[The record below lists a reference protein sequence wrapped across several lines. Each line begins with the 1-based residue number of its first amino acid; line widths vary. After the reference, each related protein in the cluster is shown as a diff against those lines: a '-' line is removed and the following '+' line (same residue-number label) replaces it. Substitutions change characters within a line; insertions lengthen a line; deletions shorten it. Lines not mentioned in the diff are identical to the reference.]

1 MLVFSHGPECPAHPQ
16 GDGAAIARV
25 GNECV
30 YFPLYATYLRDLS
43 MSLGQPGQNAADADS
58 ETLADIDARTLLA
71 YEFGLETVA
80 FANLVLDAALYRT
93 AIDEGISTREDQV
106 TYEMGLVRQWFQVL
120 PIFFQLQEL
129 ARNSDFEGFRELT
142 ENPFLR
148 EVMVLQGEEHLA
160 LLFEEAKVMD
170 LSSAEEGMKIHLYLL
185 ESVGPDRYWEEIF
198 VDYIRRTI
206 AINLLRNTLDAS
218 PSGQPDGLPWLDLQQ
233 KTWEATEI
241 TLTDAT
247 PESITLPEVLSY
259 MDRYFALERQLLGS
273 PAGSSGTP

>member
-1 MLVFSHGPECPAHPQ
+1 M
-16 GDGAAIARV
+16 

-43 MSLGQPGQNAADADS
+43 MSLGQLDANAADANT
-58 ETLADIDARTLLA
+58 ETPWDVDARTLLA
-71 YEFGLETVA
+71 YEFSLETVA
-80 FANLVLDAALYRT
+80 FANLALDAALYQS
-93 AIDEGISTREDQV
+93 AVDAGISTREDQV
-106 TYEMGLVRQWFQVL
+106 RHEMGLVRQWFQVL

-148 EVMVLQGEEHLA
+148 EIMVLQGEEHLV

-170 LSSAEEGMKIHLYLL
+170 LSGAEEGLKIHLYLL
-185 ESVGPDRYWEEIF
+185 ELVGPDRYWEEIF
-198 VDYIRRTI
+198 ADYIRRTI

-218 PSGQPDGLPWLDLQQ
+218 PSGQPGDLPWLDLQQ

-241 TLTDAT
+241 TLTEAT
-247 PESITLPEVLSY
+247 PESILLPGVQSY
-259 MDRYFALERQLLGS
+259 MDRYFALERQRQGS